1 MPASA
6 ATKSLSRKAPSS
18 KGEASRQA
26 IMDAAQGLILESGFA
41 GTSVDAVI
49 ARAGATKGGFFHHF
63 DSKAALARALIER
76 DAGRDAARLAENMA
90 RAEKLSRDPLQQ
102 VLICFGLY
110 EEEMAA
116 LTTPYPGCLYA
127 SFCYEAQLF
136 DEATMDVVRRAFA
149 KWRVDVGAKIA
160 AIIARHPPRLPVTAA
175 SLADLVLAMAEG
187 SYILSKVNR
196 DPKAVAEHFRHYRN
210 YLELLFAPS
219 AAP

>member
-1 MPASA
+1 MPA
-6 ATKSLSRKAPSS
+6 ATARRTPSR

-26 IMDAAQGLILESGFA
+26 IMDAAQELILESGFA

-76 DAGRDAARLAENMA
+76 DAGRDAARLAANMT
-90 RAEKLSRDPLQQ
+90 RAEALSRDPLQQ

-110 EEEMAA
+110 EEELAG
-116 LTTPYPGCLYA
+116 LTAPYPGCLYA

-136 DEATMDVVRRAFA
+136 DDETMAVVRRAFA
-149 KWRVDVGAKIA
+149 EWRAKVGAKIA
-160 AIIARHPPRLPVTAA
+160 AIIAHYPPRLPVTPA
-175 SLADLVLAMAEG
+175 SLADLILAMAEG
-187 SYILSKVNR
+187 AYILSKVNR

-219 AAP
+219 TAP